1 MPLKAY
7 SFSDT
12 YVSEILYKFA
22 FVTTLNMETPETF
35 SLELLTTCKED
46 SRLEVKSACGGLP
59 NSLWESY
66 SAFANSE
73 GGVIVLGVN
82 EKEHGRLVVEG
93 LVDVHKTLKDF
104 WNTVNNRQKVSSN
117 ILTDSMVIPEK
128 LEGKDVIVIH
138 VPRAER
144 TSRPVYVGS
153 DPRTGTYRRNFEGDY
168 HCSLEEVLLMIR
180 DSALVT
186 DDNKLL
192 TDLDVSV
199 FCPETV
205 RSYRNIF
212 KLIRQNHL
220 WNREDDA
227 MFLRRIGAVRE
238 DKDTG
243 KFHPTVAGLLMF
255 GYEYEITS
263 VFPNYFLDYQENR
276 TNGIYARW
284 TDRITSQSGDWSGNV
299 FDFILMVIPKLQADL
314 KVPFMFK
321 GNHLDEDTPLHKT
334 VREATI
340 NMLANA
346 DFYGRRGVVVRKS
359 AEGFSFANPGCM
371 RVSLTE
377 AIQDSASDPRNGV
390 MMKML
395 AMVKYGE
402 RAGSGLQGIFKTWQS
417 VYHCAPKLEVTTSGG
432 VGRTTLILGFEG
444 HQPDIEAMK
453 LLYDESEELIDGDGT
468 QESKGEM
475 GSTLKSSPESTQE
488 SIQEKKS
495 IQEIDSSHQ
504 KSHGSSLESAQE
516 SVQEGIQEKISI
528 QEIVSV
534 HQKIHNSSPESIQ
547 EIKSN
552 RSKVVYILSRKPATT
567 LDEVAKLIGLSRIG
581 VQKIVSKLRA
591 EGILSRKGSTKAGE
605 WIVKDGI

>member
-1 MPLKAY
+1 M
-7 SFSDT
+7 DT
-12 YVSEILYKFA
+12 PSS
-22 FVTTLNMETPETF
+22 F
-35 SLELLTTCKED
+35 SLELLTTYKEN
-46 SRLEVKSACGGLP
+46 SLLEVKSARGGLP

-73 GGVIVLGVN
+73 GGIIVLGV
-82 EKEHGRLVVEG
+82 KENAKDGSLYVEG
-93 LVDVHKTLKDF
+93 LDDVHKLMKDF
-104 WNTVNNRQKVSSN
+104 WNMVNNRQKVSCN
-117 ILTDSMVIPEK
+117 ILTDSMAVLDKI
-128 LEGKDVIVIH
+128 EGKDVIVIR

-168 HCSLEEVLLMIR
+168 HCSIDEVSLMIR

-192 TDLDVSV
+192 TDIDVSV
-199 FCPETV
+199 FCPDTV
-205 RSYRNIF
+205 KSYRNIF

-220 WNREDDA
+220 WNKEDDA

-255 GYEYEITS
+255 GYEYEITA

-299 FDFILMVIPKLQADL
+299 FDFLLRVIPKLQADL

-334 VREATI
+334 VREATV

-346 DFYGRRGVVVRKS
+346 DFYGRRGVVVQKGVD
-359 AEGFSFANPGCM
+359 GFRFANPGSM

-432 VGRTTLILGFEG
+432 VDRTTLTLGFEG

-453 LLYDESEELIDGDGT
+453 LLYDNPDELIEVSDT
-468 QESKGEM
+468 PESKGESK
-475 GSTLKSSPESTQE
+475 GESNGETNYITKNTGQ
-488 SIQEKKS
+488 SK
-495 IQEIDSSHQ
+495 
-504 KSHGSSLESAQE
+504 G
-516 SVQEGIQEKISI
+516 EGISVEPNPLHSNGESNRIRVIRLLSDNGNLTLPEIADKLQLSLGGVEKIVR
-528 QEIVSV
+528 QL
-534 HQKIHNSSPESIQ
+534 K
-547 EIKSN
+547 K
-552 RSKVVYILSRKPATT
+552 
-567 LDEVAKLIGLSRIG
+567 
-581 VQKIVSKLRA
+581 
-591 EGILSRKGSTKAGE
+591 EGILSREGSTKAGK
-605 WIVKDGI
+605 WIVKLED

>member
-1 MPLKAY
+1 M
-7 SFSDT
+7 DT
-12 YVSEILYKFA
+12 PSS
-22 FVTTLNMETPETF
+22 F
-35 SLELLTTCKED
+35 SLELLTTYKEN
-46 SRLEVKSACGGLP
+46 SLLEVKSARGGLP

-73 GGVIVLGVN
+73 GGIIVLGV
-82 EKEHGRLVVEG
+82 KENAKDGSLYVEG
-93 LVDVHKTLKDF
+93 LDDVHKLMKDF
-104 WNTVNNRQKVSSN
+104 WNMVNNRQKVSCN
-117 ILTDSMVIPEK
+117 ILTDSMAVPDKI
-128 LEGKDVIVIH
+128 EGKDVIVIR

-168 HCSLEEVLLMIR
+168 HCSIDEVSLMIR

-199 FCPETV
+199 FCPDTV
-205 RSYRNIF
+205 KSYRNIF
-212 KLIRQNHL
+212 QLIRQNHL
-220 WNREDDA
+220 WNKEDDA

-255 GYEYEITS
+255 GYEYEITA

-299 FDFILMVIPKLQADL
+299 FDFLLRVIPKLQADL

-321 GNHLDEDTPLHKT
+321 GNHLDEDTPLHKA
-334 VREATI
+334 VREATV

-346 DFYGRRGVVVRKS
+346 DFYGRRGVVVQKG
-359 AEGFSFANPGCM
+359 ADGFRFANPGSM

-395 AMVKYGE
+395 AMIKYGE

-432 VGRTTLILGFEG
+432 VDRTTLTLGFEG

-453 LLYDESEELIDGDGT
+453 LLYDNPDELIVVSDM
-468 QESKGEM
+468 QKCKGEKQDVLQNVAQTDNNVAQKGENVAQNVAQTDNNVAQGGEYVAQNLDDCIVAM
-475 GSTLKSSPESTQE
+475 
-488 SIQEKKS
+488 IQERPNVKREEMARHLSVTKKTVERHLKDLGIS
-495 IQEIDSSHQ
+495 W
-504 KSHGSSLESAQE
+504 
-516 SVQEGIQEKISI
+516 EGHPKTG
-528 QEIVSV
+528 
-534 HQKIHNSSPESIQ
+534 HW
-547 EIKSN
+547 
-552 RSKVVYILSRKPATT
+552 ILP
-567 LDEVAKLIGLSRIG
+567 
-581 VQKIVSKLRA
+581 
-591 EGILSRKGSTKAGE
+591 
-605 WIVKDGI
+605 

>member
-1 MPLKAY
+1 
-7 SFSDT
+7 
-12 YVSEILYKFA
+12 
-22 FVTTLNMETPETF
+22 METPESF
-35 SLELLTTCKED
+35 SLELLTTYKES
-46 SRLEVKSACGGLP
+46 SRLEVKSARGGLP

-73 GGVIVLGVN
+73 GGVIVLGV
-82 EKEHGRLVVEG
+82 KENAKNGSLYVEG
-93 LVDVHKTLKDF
+93 LDDVHKLMKDF

-117 ILTDSMVIPEK
+117 ILTDSMAVPEK
-128 LEGKDVIVIH
+128 LQGKDVIVIN

-168 HCSLEEVLLMIR
+168 HCSLEEVSLMIR

-192 TDLDVSV
+192 TNIDVSV
-199 FCPETV
+199 FCPDTI

-212 KLIRQNHL
+212 KLVRQNHL
-220 WNREDDA
+220 WNKEDDA
-227 MFLRRIGAVRE
+227 MFMRRIGAVRE

-255 GYEYEITS
+255 GYEYEITA

-299 FDFILMVIPKLQADL
+299 FDFILSVIPKLQSDL

-321 GNHLDEDTPLHKT
+321 GNFRDEDTPLHKT
-334 VREATI
+334 VREATV

-346 DFYGRRGVVVRKS
+346 DFYGRRGVVVQKS
-359 AEGFSFANPGCM
+359 AEGFKFANPGSM

-377 AIQDSASDPRNGV
+377 ALQDSASDPRNGV

-395 AMVKYGE
+395 AMVEYGE

-417 VYHCAPKLEVTTSGG
+417 VYHCEPKLEVTTSGG
-432 VGRTTLILGFEG
+432 VDRTTLTLGFEG
-444 HQPDIEAMK
+444 HLPDIEAMK
-453 LLYDESEELIDGDGT
+453 LLYGNPDNPIEVSDT
-468 QESKGEM
+468 QESKGESK
-475 GSTLKSSPESTQE
+475 G
-488 SIQEKKS
+488 
-495 IQEIDSSHQ
+495 EINSN
-504 KSHGSSLESAQE
+504 
-516 SVQEGIQEKISI
+516 VQ
-528 QEIVSV
+528 
-534 HQKIHNSSPESIQ
+534 NSSESKGESKG
-547 EIKSN
+547 EINSNVQNSSESKGENN
-552 RSKVVYILSRKPATT
+552 RSKVIALLAGNGKLTLPELAERLNLS
-567 LDEVAKLIGLSRIG
+567 IGGIE
-581 VQKIVSKLRA
+581 KIVRQLKK

-605 WIVKDGI
+605 WIVNEGI

>member
-1 MPLKAY
+1 
-7 SFSDT
+7 
-12 YVSEILYKFA
+12 
-22 FVTTLNMETPETF
+22 METPESF
-35 SLELLTTCKED
+35 SLELLATYKES
-46 SRLEVKSACGGLP
+46 SRLEVKSARGGLP

-73 GGVIVLGVN
+73 GGVIVLGV
-82 EKEHGRLVVEG
+82 KENAKNGSLYVEG
-93 LVDVHKTLKDF
+93 LDDVHKLMKDF

-117 ILTDSMVIPEK
+117 ILTDSMAVPEK
-128 LEGKDVIVIH
+128 LQGKDVIVIN

-168 HCSLEEVLLMIR
+168 HCSLEEVSLMIR

-192 TDLDVSV
+192 TNIDVSV
-199 FCPETV
+199 FCPDTV

-212 KLIRQNHL
+212 KLVRQNHL
-220 WNREDDA
+220 WNKEDDA
-227 MFLRRIGAVRE
+227 MFMRRIGAVRE

-255 GYEYEITS
+255 GYEYEITA

-299 FDFILMVIPKLQADL
+299 FDFILRVIPKLQSDL

-321 GNHLDEDTPLHKT
+321 GNFRDEDTPLHKT
-334 VREATI
+334 VREATV

-346 DFYGRRGVVVRKS
+346 DFYGRRGVVVQKS
-359 AEGFSFANPGCM
+359 AEGFKFANPGSM

-377 AIQDSASDPRNGV
+377 ALQDSASDPRNGV

-395 AMVKYGE
+395 AMVEYGE

-417 VYHCAPKLEVTTSGG
+417 VYHCEPKLEVTTSGG
-432 VGRTTLILGFEG
+432 VDRTTLTLGFEG
-444 HQPDIEAMK
+444 HLPDIEAMK
-453 LLYDESEELIDGDGT
+453 LLYGNPDNLIEVSDT
-468 QESKGEM
+468 QESKGESK
-475 GSTLKSSPESTQE
+475 G
-488 SIQEKKS
+488 
-495 IQEIDSSHQ
+495 EINSN
-504 KSHGSSLESAQE
+504 
-516 SVQEGIQEKISI
+516 VQ
-528 QEIVSV
+528 
-534 HQKIHNSSPESIQ
+534 NSSESKGESKG
-547 EIKSN
+547 EINSNVQNSSESKGENN
-552 RSKVVYILSRKPATT
+552 RSKVIALLAGNGKLTLPELAERLNLS
-567 LDEVAKLIGLSRIG
+567 IGG
-581 VQKIVSKLRA
+581 VEKIVRQLKK

-605 WIVKDGI
+605 WIVNEGI

>member
-1 MPLKAY
+1 MDTPS
-7 SFSDT
+7 SFSLDMLAT
-12 YVSEILYKFA
+12 YKE
-22 FVTTLNMETPETF
+22 N
-35 SLELLTTCKED
+35 SL
-46 SRLEVKSACGGLP
+46 LEVKSARGGLP

-73 GGVIVLGVN
+73 GGVIVLGV
-82 EKEHGRLVVEG
+82 KENSKDGSLYVEG
-93 LVDVHKTLKDF
+93 LDDVHKLLKDF
-104 WNTVNNRQKVSSN
+104 WNMVNNRQKVSCN
-117 ILTDSMVIPEK
+117 ILTDSMAVPDK
-128 LEGKDVIVIH
+128 LEGKDVIVIR

-168 HCSLEEVLLMIR
+168 HCSIDEVSLMIR

-199 FCPETV
+199 FCPDTV
-205 RSYRNIF
+205 KSYRNIF
-212 KLIRQNHL
+212 RLIRQNHL
-220 WNREDDA
+220 WNKEDDA

-255 GYEYEITS
+255 GYEYEITA

-299 FDFILMVIPKLQADL
+299 FDFILRVIPKLQADL

-321 GNHLDEDTPLHKT
+321 GNQLNDDTPLHKT
-334 VREATI
+334 VREATV

-346 DFYGRRGVVVRKS
+346 DFYGRRGVVVQKG
-359 AEGFSFANPGCM
+359 ADGFRFANPGSM

-417 VYHCAPKLEVTTSGG
+417 VYHCVPKLEVTTSSG
-432 VGRTTLILGFEG
+432 VDRTTLILGFEG

-453 LLYDESEELIDGDGT
+453 LLYDNPDELIEVDST
-468 QESKGEM
+468 Q
-475 GSTLKSSPESTQE
+475 ESTQE
-488 SIQEKKS
+488 NEQKGNTIVCEPINST
-495 IQEIDSSHQ
+495 QEIANITQENLDST
-504 KSHGSSLESAQE
+504 
-516 SVQEGIQEKISI
+516 
-528 QEIVSV
+528 QEIP
-534 HQKIHNSSPESIQ
+534 NDTQ

-552 RSKVVYILSRKPATT
+552 RERLISLLHENPYLT
-567 LDEVAKLIGLSRIG
+567 LAEIAEIIGLTRDG
-581 VQKIVSKLRA
+581 VKKIADKLRA
-591 EGILSRKGSTKAGE
+591 EGILSREGSTKAGK
-605 WIVKDGI
+605 WIVKLED

>member
-1 MPLKAY
+1 M
-7 SFSDT
+7 DT
-12 YVSEILYKFA
+12 PSS
-22 FVTTLNMETPETF
+22 F
-35 SLELLTTCKED
+35 SLELLTTYKEN
-46 SRLEVKSACGGLP
+46 SLLEIKSARGGLP

-73 GGVIVLGVN
+73 GGIIVLGV
-82 EKEHGRLVVEG
+82 KENAKDGSLYVEG
-93 LVDVHKTLKDF
+93 LDDVHKLMKDF
-104 WNTVNNRQKVSSN
+104 WNMVNNRQKVSCN
-117 ILTDSMVIPEK
+117 ILTDSMAVPDKI
-128 LEGKDVIVIH
+128 EGKDVIVIR

-168 HCSLEEVLLMIR
+168 HCSIDEVSLMIR

-192 TDLDVSV
+192 TDLDASV
-199 FCPETV
+199 FCPDTV
-205 RSYRNIF
+205 KSYRNIF

-220 WNREDDA
+220 WNKEDDA

-255 GYEYEITS
+255 GYEYEITA
-263 VFPNYFLDYQENR
+263 VFSNYFLDYQENR

-299 FDFILMVIPKLQADL
+299 FDFLLRVIPKLQADL

-334 VREATI
+334 VREATV

-346 DFYGRRGVVVRKS
+346 DFYGRRGVVVQKVVD
-359 AEGFSFANPGCM
+359 GFRFANPGSM

-432 VGRTTLILGFEG
+432 VDRTTLTLGFEG

-453 LLYDESEELIDGDGT
+453 LLYDNPDELIEVSDT
-468 QESKGEM
+468 PESKGESK
-475 GSTLKSSPESTQE
+475 GETNYIAKNTGQSKEQS
-488 SIQEKKS
+488 K
-495 IQEIDSSHQ
+495 
-504 KSHGSSLESAQE
+504 G
-516 SVQEGIQEKISI
+516 EGISVEPNPLYGKGESNRVRVINYLSDDGNLTLPEIAEKLQLSLGGVEKIVR
-528 QEIVSV
+528 QL
-534 HQKIHNSSPESIQ
+534 K
-547 EIKSN
+547 K
-552 RSKVVYILSRKPATT
+552 
-567 LDEVAKLIGLSRIG
+567 
-581 VQKIVSKLRA
+581 
-591 EGILSRKGSTKAGE
+591 EGILSREGSTKAGK
-605 WIVKDGI
+605 WIVKLED

>member
-1 MPLKAY
+1 MDTPS
-7 SFSDT
+7 SFSLDMLAT
-12 YVSEILYKFA
+12 YKE
-22 FVTTLNMETPETF
+22 N
-35 SLELLTTCKED
+35 SL
-46 SRLEVKSACGGLP
+46 LEVKSARGGLP

-73 GGVIVLGVN
+73 GGVIVLGV
-82 EKEHGRLVVEG
+82 KENSKDGSLYVEG
-93 LVDVHKTLKDF
+93 LDDVHKLLKDF
-104 WNTVNNRQKVSSN
+104 WNMVNNRQKVSCN
-117 ILTDSMVIPEK
+117 ILTDSMAVPDK
-128 LEGKDVIVIH
+128 LEGKDVIVIR

-168 HCSLEEVLLMIR
+168 HCSIDEVSLMIR

-199 FCPETV
+199 FCPDTV
-205 RSYRNIF
+205 KSYRNIF
-212 KLIRQNHL
+212 RLIRQNHL
-220 WNREDDA
+220 WNKEDDA

-255 GYEYEITS
+255 GYEYEITA

-299 FDFILMVIPKLQADL
+299 FDFILRVIPKLQADL

-321 GNHLDEDTPLHKT
+321 GNQLNEDTPLHKT
-334 VREATI
+334 VREATV

-346 DFYGRRGVVVRKS
+346 DFYGRRGVVVQKG
-359 AEGFSFANPGCM
+359 ADGFRFANPGSM
-371 RVSLTE
+371 RVLLTE

-417 VYHCAPKLEVTTSGG
+417 VYHCVPKLEVTTSGG
-432 VGRTTLILGFEG
+432 VDRTTLILGFDG

-453 LLYDESEELIDGDGT
+453 LLYDNPDELIEVDST
-468 QESKGEM
+468 Q
-475 GSTLKSSPESTQE
+475 ESTQE
-488 SIQEKKS
+488 NEQKGNTIVCEPINST
-495 IQEIDSSHQ
+495 QEI
-504 KSHGSSLESAQE
+504 ANITQE
-516 SVQEGIQEKISI
+516 NLNSTH
-528 QEIVSV
+528 EIT
-534 HQKIHNSSPESIQ
+534 NDTQ

-552 RSKVVYILSRKPATT
+552 RERLISLLHENPYLT
-567 LDEVAKLIGLSRIG
+567 LAEIAEIIGLTRDG
-581 VQKIVSKLRA
+581 VKKIADKLRA
-591 EGILSRKGSTKAGE
+591 EGVLSREGSTKAGK
-605 WIVKDGI
+605 WIVKLED

>member
-1 MPLKAY
+1 M
-7 SFSDT
+7 SGNFR
-12 YVSEILYKFA
+12 KFA
-22 FVTTLNMETPETF
+22 FISAIDMDTPSSF
-35 SLELLTTCKED
+35 SLEMLATYKEN
-46 SRLEVKSACGGLP
+46 SLLEVKSARGGLP

-73 GGVIVLGVN
+73 GGVIVLGV
-82 EKEHGRLVVEG
+82 KENSKDGSLYVEG
-93 LVDVHKTLKDF
+93 LDDVHKLLKDF
-104 WNTVNNRQKVSSN
+104 WNMVNNRQKISCN
-117 ILTDSMVIPEK
+117 ILTDSMAVPDK
-128 LEGKDVIVIH
+128 LEGKDVIVIR

-168 HCSLEEVLLMIR
+168 HCSIDEVSLMIR

-199 FCPETV
+199 FCPDTV
-205 RSYRNIF
+205 KSYRNIF
-212 KLIRQNHL
+212 QLIRHNHL
-220 WNREDDA
+220 WNKEDDA

-255 GYEYEITS
+255 GYEYEITA

-299 FDFILMVIPKLQADL
+299 FDFLLRVIPKLQADL

-334 VREATI
+334 VREATV

-346 DFYGRRGVVVRKS
+346 DFYGRRGVVVQKG
-359 AEGFSFANPGCM
+359 AEGFRFANPGSM

-432 VGRTTLILGFEG
+432 VDRTTLTLGFEG

-453 LLYDESEELIDGDGT
+453 LLYDNPDELIEVSDT
-468 QESKGEM
+468 PESKGESK
-475 GSTLKSSPESTQE
+475 GETNYIAKNPGQSKEQS
-488 SIQEKKS
+488 K
-495 IQEIDSSHQ
+495 
-504 KSHGSSLESAQE
+504 G
-516 SVQEGIQEKISI
+516 EGISVEPNPLHGKGESNRVRVINYLSEDGNLTLPEIAEKLQLSLGGVEKIVR
-528 QEIVSV
+528 QL
-534 HQKIHNSSPESIQ
+534 K
-547 EIKSN
+547 K
-552 RSKVVYILSRKPATT
+552 
-567 LDEVAKLIGLSRIG
+567 
-581 VQKIVSKLRA
+581 
-591 EGILSRKGSTKAGE
+591 EGILSREGSTKAGK
-605 WIVKDGI
+605 WIVKLED

>member
-1 MPLKAY
+1 MDTPS
-7 SFSDT
+7 SFSLDMLAT
-12 YVSEILYKFA
+12 YKE
-22 FVTTLNMETPETF
+22 N
-35 SLELLTTCKED
+35 SL
-46 SRLEVKSACGGLP
+46 LEVKSARGGLP

-73 GGVIVLGVN
+73 GGVIVLGV
-82 EKEHGRLVVEG
+82 KENSKDGSLYVEG
-93 LVDVHKTLKDF
+93 LDDVHKLLKDF
-104 WNTVNNRQKVSSN
+104 WNMVNNRQKVSCN
-117 ILTDSMVIPEK
+117 ILTDSMAVPDK
-128 LEGKDVIVIH
+128 LEGKDVIVIR

-168 HCSLEEVLLMIR
+168 HCSIDEVSLMIR

-199 FCPETV
+199 FCPDTV
-205 RSYRNIF
+205 KSYRNIF
-212 KLIRQNHL
+212 RLIRQNHL
-220 WNREDDA
+220 WNKEDDA

-255 GYEYEITS
+255 GYEYEITA

-299 FDFILMVIPKLQADL
+299 FDFILRVIPKLQADL

-321 GNHLDEDTPLHKT
+321 GNQLNDDTPLHKT
-334 VREATI
+334 VREATV

-346 DFYGRRGVVVRKS
+346 DFYGRRGVVVQKG
-359 AEGFSFANPGCM
+359 ADGFRFANPGSM

-417 VYHCAPKLEVTTSGG
+417 VYHCVPKLEVTTSGG
-432 VGRTTLILGFEG
+432 VDRTTLILGFDG

-453 LLYDESEELIDGDGT
+453 LLYDSPDELI
-468 QESKGEM
+468 EV
-475 GSTLKSSPESTQE
+475 ESTQE
-488 SIQEKKS
+488 STQENEQKGNTIVCEPINS
-495 IQEIDSSHQ
+495 TQEI
-504 KSHGSSLESAQE
+504 ANITQE
-516 SVQEGIQEKISI
+516 NLNST
-528 QEIVSV
+528 QEIT
-534 HQKIHNSSPESIQ
+534 NDTQ

-552 RSKVVYILSRKPATT
+552 RERLISLLHENPYLT
-567 LDEVAKLIGLSRIG
+567 LAEIAEIIGLTRDG
-581 VQKIVSKLRA
+581 VKKIADKLRA
-591 EGILSRKGSTKAGE
+591 EGILSREGSTKAGK
-605 WIVKDGI
+605 WIVKLED

>member
-1 MPLKAY
+1 M
-7 SFSDT
+7 DT
-12 YVSEILYKFA
+12 SES
-22 FVTTLNMETPETF
+22 F
-35 SLELLTTCKED
+35 SLELLTTYKEN
-46 SRLEVKSACGGLP
+46 SLLEVKSARGGLP

-73 GGVIVLGVN
+73 GGVIVLGV
-82 EKEHGRLVVEG
+82 KENTKDGSLYVEG
-93 LVDVHKTLKDF
+93 LEDVHKLLKDF
-104 WNTVNNRQKVSSN
+104 WNMVNNRQKVSCN
-117 ILTDSMVIPEK
+117 ILTDSMAVPDK
-128 LEGKDVIVIH
+128 LEGKDVIVIR

-168 HCSLEEVLLMIR
+168 HCSLEEVSLMIR

-199 FCPETV
+199 FCPDTV
-205 RSYRNIF
+205 KSYRNIF

-220 WNREDDA
+220 WNKEDDA

-238 DKDTG
+238 DKNTG

-255 GYEYEITS
+255 GYEYEITA

-299 FDFILMVIPKLQADL
+299 FDFILRVIPKLQADL
-314 KVPFMFK
+314 KVPFMFR
-321 GNHLDEDTPLHKT
+321 GNFRDEDTPLHKT
-334 VREATI
+334 VREATV

-346 DFYGRRGVVVRKS
+346 DFYGRRGVVVQKD
-359 AEGFSFANPGCM
+359 ADGFKFANPGSM
-371 RVSLTE
+371 RVSLNE
-377 AIQDSASDPRNGV
+377 ALQDSASDPRNGV

-395 AMVKYGE
+395 AMVEYGE

-417 VYHCAPKLEVTTSGG
+417 VYHCAPKLEVTTSDG
-432 VGRTTLILGFEG
+432 VDRTTLTLGFEG

-453 LLYDESEELIDGDGT
+453 LLYGNPDDLIEVSNT
-468 QESKGEM
+468 QESKGESK
-475 GSTLKSSPESTQE
+475 GEISDDIQSLSESKGESKGEINNNVQSPSESKGENNKSRIISLLTGNGKLTLPELAE
-488 SIQEKKS
+488 RLNLSI
-495 IQEIDSSHQ
+495 
-504 KSHGSSLESAQE
+504 GG
-516 SVQEGIQEKISI
+516 VEKIVR
-528 QEIVSV
+528 QL
-534 HQKIHNSSPESIQ
+534 K
-547 EIKSN
+547 K
-552 RSKVVYILSRKPATT
+552 
-567 LDEVAKLIGLSRIG
+567 
-581 VQKIVSKLRA
+581 

-605 WIVKDGI
+605 WVVKQGI

>member
-1 MPLKAY
+1 M
-7 SFSDT
+7 DT
-12 YVSEILYKFA
+12 PSS
-22 FVTTLNMETPETF
+22 F
-35 SLELLTTCKED
+35 SLELLTTYKEN
-46 SRLEVKSACGGLP
+46 SLLEVKSARGGLP

-73 GGVIVLGVN
+73 GGIIVLGV
-82 EKEHGRLVVEG
+82 KENAKDGSLYVEG
-93 LVDVHKTLKDF
+93 LDDVHKLMKDF
-104 WNTVNNRQKVSSN
+104 WNMVNNRQKVSCN
-117 ILTDSMVIPEK
+117 ILTDSMAVPDKI
-128 LEGKDVIVIH
+128 EGKDVIVIR

-168 HCSLEEVLLMIR
+168 HCSIDEVSLMIR

-192 TDLDVSV
+192 TDLDASV
-199 FCPETV
+199 FCPDTV
-205 RSYRNIF
+205 KSYRNIF

-220 WNREDDA
+220 WNKEDDA

-255 GYEYEITS
+255 GYEYEITA

-299 FDFILMVIPKLQADL
+299 FDFLLRVIPKLQADL

-334 VREATI
+334 VREATV

-346 DFYGRRGVVVRKS
+346 DFYGRRGVVVQKGVD
-359 AEGFSFANPGCM
+359 GFRFANPGSM

-432 VGRTTLILGFEG
+432 VDRTTLTLGFEG

-453 LLYDESEELIDGDGT
+453 LLYDNPDELIEVSDTPKSNG
-468 QESKGEM
+468 ESKGETNYITKNT
-475 GSTLKSSPESTQE
+475 GQSN
-488 SIQEKKS
+488 
-495 IQEIDSSHQ
+495 
-504 KSHGSSLESAQE
+504 G
-516 SVQEGIQEKISI
+516 EGISVEPNPLHSKGESNRIRVIRLLSDNGNLTLPEIADKLQLSLGGVEKIVR
-528 QEIVSV
+528 QL
-534 HQKIHNSSPESIQ
+534 K
-547 EIKSN
+547 K
-552 RSKVVYILSRKPATT
+552 
-567 LDEVAKLIGLSRIG
+567 
-581 VQKIVSKLRA
+581 
-591 EGILSRKGSTKAGE
+591 EGILSREGSTKAGK
-605 WIVKDGI
+605 WIVKLED

>member
-1 MPLKAY
+1 MDTPS
-7 SFSDT
+7 SFRLDMLAT
-12 YVSEILYKFA
+12 YKE
-22 FVTTLNMETPETF
+22 N
-35 SLELLTTCKED
+35 SL
-46 SRLEVKSACGGLP
+46 LEVKSARGGLP

-73 GGVIVLGVN
+73 GGVIVLGV
-82 EKEHGRLVVEG
+82 KENSKDGSLYVEG
-93 LVDVHKTLKDF
+93 LDDVHKLLKDF
-104 WNTVNNRQKVSSN
+104 WNMVNNRQKVSCN
-117 ILTDSMVIPEK
+117 ILTDSMAVPDK
-128 LEGKDVIVIH
+128 LEGKDVIVIR

-168 HCSLEEVLLMIR
+168 HCSIDEVSLMIR

-199 FCPETV
+199 FCPDTV
-205 RSYRNIF
+205 KSYRNIF
-212 KLIRQNHL
+212 RLIRQNHL
-220 WNREDDA
+220 WNKEDDA

-255 GYEYEITS
+255 GYEYEITA

-299 FDFILMVIPKLQADL
+299 FDFILRVIPKLQADL

-321 GNHLDEDTPLHKT
+321 GNQLNEDTPLHKT
-334 VREATI
+334 VREATV

-346 DFYGRRGVVVRKS
+346 DFYGRRGVVVQKG
-359 AEGFSFANPGCM
+359 ADGFRFANPGSM

-417 VYHCAPKLEVTTSGG
+417 VYHCVPKLEVTTSGG
-432 VGRTTLILGFEG
+432 VDRTTLILGFEG

-453 LLYDESEELIDGDGT
+453 LLYDNPDELIEVDST
-468 QESKGEM
+468 Q
-475 GSTLKSSPESTQE
+475 ESTQE
-488 SIQEKKS
+488 NEQKGNTIVCEPINST
-495 IQEIDSSHQ
+495 QEI
-504 KSHGSSLESAQE
+504 ANITQE
-516 SVQEGIQEKISI
+516 NLNST
-528 QEIVSV
+528 QEIT
-534 HQKIHNSSPESIQ
+534 NDTQ

-552 RSKVVYILSRKPATT
+552 RERLISLLHENPYLT
-567 LDEVAKLIGLSRIG
+567 LAEIAEIIGLTRDG
-581 VQKIVSKLRA
+581 VKKIADKLRA
-591 EGILSRKGSTKAGE
+591 EGILSREGSTKAGK
-605 WIVKDGI
+605 WIVKLED

>member
-1 MPLKAY
+1 
-7 SFSDT
+7 
-12 YVSEILYKFA
+12 
-22 FVTTLNMETPETF
+22 METPESF
-35 SLELLTTCKED
+35 SLELLTTYKES
-46 SRLEVKSACGGLP
+46 SRLEVKSARGGLP

-73 GGVIVLGVN
+73 GGVIVLGV
-82 EKEHGRLVVEG
+82 KENTNDGTLYVEG
-93 LVDVHKTLKDF
+93 LDDVHKLLKDF

-117 ILTDSMVIPEK
+117 ILTDSMAVPEK
-128 LEGKDVIVIH
+128 LEGKDVIVIN

-168 HCSLEEVLLMIR
+168 HCSLEEVSLMIR

-186 DDNKLL
+186 DDSKLL
-192 TDLDVSV
+192 TDFDVSV
-199 FCPETV
+199 FCPDTV

-220 WNREDDA
+220 WNKEDDA

-243 KFHPTVAGLLMF
+243 KFYPTVAGLLMF
-255 GYEYEITS
+255 GYEYEITA

-299 FDFILMVIPKLQADL
+299 FDFILKVIPKLQADL
-314 KVPFMFK
+314 KLPFMFK
-321 GNHLDEDTPLHKT
+321 GNFRDEDTPLHKT
-334 VREATI
+334 VREATV

-346 DFYGRRGVVVRKS
+346 DFYGRRGVVVQKS
-359 AEGFSFANPGCM
+359 AEGFKFANPGSM

-377 AIQDSASDPRNGV
+377 ALQDSASDPRNGV

-395 AMVKYGE
+395 AMVEYGE

-417 VYHCAPKLEVTTSGG
+417 VYHCVPKLEVTTSGG
-432 VGRTTLILGFEG
+432 VDRTTLIIGFEG

-453 LLYDESEELIDGDGT
+453 LLYGNPDDLIEVSDT
-468 QESKGEM
+468 QESLSGIKD
-475 GSTLKSSPESTQE
+475 STQE
-488 SIQEKKS
+488 N
-495 IQEIDSSHQ
+495 
-504 KSHGSSLESAQE
+504 AR
-516 SVQEGIQEKISI
+516 
-528 QEIVSV
+528 
-534 HQKIHNSSPESIQ
+534 
-547 EIKSN
+547 EIKSDTQEDTNSTREKTDTTQEVPTSN
-552 RSKVVYILSRKPATT
+552 RDRLISLLRDNPRLT
-567 LDEVAKLIGLSRIG
+567 LADIADMIGLTRDG
-581 VQKIVSKLRA
+581 VKKIADKLRA

-605 WIVKDGI
+605 WVVRDGI

>member
-1 MPLKAY
+1 M
-7 SFSDT
+7 
-12 YVSEILYKFA
+12 SEKICKFA
-22 FVTTLNMETPETF
+22 FVTSLNMDTPESF
-35 SLELLTTCKED
+35 SLELLTTYKEN
-46 SRLEVKSACGGLP
+46 SLLEVKSARGGLP

-73 GGVIVLGVN
+73 GGVIVLGV
-82 EKEHGRLVVEG
+82 KENSKDGSLYVEG
-93 LVDVHKTLKDF
+93 LEDVHKLLKDF
-104 WNTVNNRQKVSSN
+104 WNMVNNRQKVSCN
-117 ILTDSMVIPEK
+117 ILTDSMAVPDK
-128 LEGKDVIVIH
+128 LEGKDVIVIR

-168 HCSLEEVLLMIR
+168 HCSLEEVSLMIR

-199 FCPETV
+199 FCPDTV
-205 RSYRNIF
+205 KSYRNIF
-212 KLIRQNHL
+212 KLIRLNHL
-220 WNREDDA
+220 WNKEDDA

-255 GYEYEITS
+255 GYEYEIS
-263 VFPNYFLDYQENR
+263 AVFPNYFLDYQENR

-299 FDFILMVIPKLQADL
+299 FDFLLRIIPKLQADL

-334 VREATI
+334 
-340 NMLANA
+340 MLANA
-346 DFYGRRGVVVRKS
+346 DFYGRRGVVVQKG
-359 AEGFSFANPGCM
+359 ADGFRFANPGSM
-371 RVSLTE
+371 RVSLNE

-417 VYHCAPKLEVTTSGG
+417 VYHCEPKLEVTTSGG
-432 VGRTTLILGFEG
+432 VDRTTLTLGFEG

-453 LLYDESEELIDGDGT
+453 LLYGNPDELIEVSDVP
-468 QESKGEM
+468 ESKGESKGKINSNVQNPSESKGENKKEVVNVENNRSNSKGESNRIRVIRLLSND
-475 GSTLKSSPESTQE
+475 GSLTLPE
-488 SIQEKKS
+488 IAEKL
-495 IQEIDSSHQ
+495 HL
-504 KSHGSSLESAQE
+504 SLGG
-516 SVQEGIQEKISI
+516 VEKII
-528 QEIVSV
+528 RQL
-534 HQKIHNSSPESIQ
+534 KKN
-547 EIKSN
+547 
-552 RSKVVYILSRKPATT
+552 
-567 LDEVAKLIGLSRIG
+567 
-581 VQKIVSKLRA
+581 
-591 EGILSRKGSTKAGE
+591 GILYREGSTKAGK
-605 WIVKDGI
+605 WIILI

>member
-1 MPLKAY
+1 MDTPS
-7 SFSDT
+7 SFSLDMLAT
-12 YVSEILYKFA
+12 YKE
-22 FVTTLNMETPETF
+22 N
-35 SLELLTTCKED
+35 SL
-46 SRLEVKSACGGLP
+46 LEVKSARGGLP

-73 GGVIVLGVN
+73 GGVIVLGV
-82 EKEHGRLVVEG
+82 KENSKDGSLYVEG
-93 LVDVHKTLKDF
+93 LDDVHKLLKDF
-104 WNTVNNRQKVSSN
+104 WNMVNNRQKVSCN
-117 ILTDSMVIPEK
+117 ILTDSMAVPDK
-128 LEGKDVIVIH
+128 LEGKDVIVIR

-168 HCSLEEVLLMIR
+168 HCSIDEVSLMIR

-192 TDLDVSV
+192 TNLDVSV
-199 FCPETV
+199 FCPDTV
-205 RSYRNIF
+205 KSYRNIF
-212 KLIRQNHL
+212 RLIRQNHL
-220 WNREDDA
+220 WNKEDDA

-255 GYEYEITS
+255 GYEYEITA

-299 FDFILMVIPKLQADL
+299 FDFILRVIPKLQADL

-321 GNHLDEDTPLHKT
+321 GNQLDEDTPLHKT
-334 VREATI
+334 VREATV

-346 DFYGRRGVVVRKS
+346 DFYGRRGVVVQKG
-359 AEGFSFANPGCM
+359 ADGFRFANPGSM

-432 VGRTTLILGFEG
+432 VDRTTLTLGFEG

-453 LLYDESEELIDGDGT
+453 LLYDNPDELIEVSDT
-468 QESKGEM
+468 PESKGESK
-475 GSTLKSSPESTQE
+475 GESNGETNYITKNTGQ
-488 SIQEKKS
+488 SK
-495 IQEIDSSHQ
+495 
-504 KSHGSSLESAQE
+504 G
-516 SVQEGIQEKISI
+516 EGISVEPNPLHSNGESNRIRVIRLLSDNGNLTLPEIADKLQLSLGGVEKIVR
-528 QEIVSV
+528 QLKKEG
-534 HQKIHNSSPESIQ
+534 K
-547 EIKSN
+547 
-552 RSKVVYILSRKPATT
+552 LSR
-567 LDEVAKLIGLSRIG
+567 E
-581 VQKIVSKLRA
+581 
-591 EGILSRKGSTKAGE
+591 GSTKAGK
-605 WIVKDGI
+605 WIVKLED

>member
-1 MPLKAY
+1 M
-7 SFSDT
+7 DT
-12 YVSEILYKFA
+12 PSS
-22 FVTTLNMETPETF
+22 F
-35 SLELLTTCKED
+35 SLEMLATYKEN
-46 SRLEVKSACGGLP
+46 SLLEVKSARGGLP

-73 GGVIVLGVN
+73 GGVIVLGV
-82 EKEHGRLVVEG
+82 KENSKDGSLYVEG
-93 LVDVHKTLKDF
+93 LDDVHKLLKDF
-104 WNTVNNRQKVSSN
+104 WNMVNNRQKISCN
-117 ILTDSMVIPEK
+117 ILTDSMAVPDK
-128 LEGKDVIVIH
+128 LEGKDVIVIR

-168 HCSLEEVLLMIR
+168 HCSIDEVSLMIR

-199 FCPETV
+199 FCPDTV
-205 RSYRNIF
+205 KSYRNIF
-212 KLIRQNHL
+212 QLIRHNHL
-220 WNREDDA
+220 WNKEDDA

-255 GYEYEITS
+255 GYEYEITA

-299 FDFILMVIPKLQADL
+299 FDFLLRVIPKLQADL

-334 VREATI
+334 VREATV

-346 DFYGRRGVVVRKS
+346 DFYGRRGVVVQKG
-359 AEGFSFANPGCM
+359 AEGFRFANPGSM

-432 VGRTTLILGFEG
+432 VDRTTLTLGFEG

-453 LLYDESEELIDGDGT
+453 LLYDNPDELIEVSDT
-468 QESKGEM
+468 LESKGESK
-475 GSTLKSSPESTQE
+475 GETNYIAKNPGQSKEQS
-488 SIQEKKS
+488 K
-495 IQEIDSSHQ
+495 
-504 KSHGSSLESAQE
+504 G
-516 SVQEGIQEKISI
+516 EGISVEPNPLHGKGESNRVRVINYLSEDGNLTLPEIAEKLQLSLGGVEKIVR
-528 QEIVSV
+528 QL
-534 HQKIHNSSPESIQ
+534 K
-547 EIKSN
+547 K
-552 RSKVVYILSRKPATT
+552 
-567 LDEVAKLIGLSRIG
+567 
-581 VQKIVSKLRA
+581 
-591 EGILSRKGSTKAGE
+591 EGILSREGSTKAGK
-605 WIVKDGI
+605 WIVKLED

>member
-1 MPLKAY
+1 MDTPS
-7 SFSDT
+7 SFSLDMLAT
-12 YVSEILYKFA
+12 Y
-22 FVTTLNMETPETF
+22 
-35 SLELLTTCKED
+35 KEN
-46 SRLEVKSACGGLP
+46 SPLEVKSARGGLP

-73 GGVIVLGVN
+73 GGVIVLGV
-82 EKEHGRLVVEG
+82 KENSKDGSLYVEG
-93 LVDVHKTLKDF
+93 LDDVHKLLKDF
-104 WNTVNNRQKVSSN
+104 WNMVNNRQKVSCN
-117 ILTDSMVIPEK
+117 ILTDSMAVPDK
-128 LEGKDVIVIH
+128 LEGKDVIVIR

-168 HCSLEEVLLMIR
+168 HCSIDEVSLMIR

-192 TDLDVSV
+192 TNLDVSV
-199 FCPETV
+199 FCPDTV
-205 RSYRNIF
+205 KSYRNIF
-212 KLIRQNHL
+212 RLIRQNHL
-220 WNREDDA
+220 WNKEDDA

-255 GYEYEITS
+255 GYEYEITA

-299 FDFILMVIPKLQADL
+299 FDFILRVIPKLQADL

-321 GNHLDEDTPLHKT
+321 GNQLDEDTPLHKT
-334 VREATI
+334 VREATV

-346 DFYGRRGVVVRKS
+346 DFYGRRGVVVQKG
-359 AEGFSFANPGCM
+359 ADGFRFANPGSM

-417 VYHCAPKLEVTTSGG
+417 VYHCAPKLEMTTSGG
-432 VGRTTLILGFEG
+432 VDRTILTLGFEG

-453 LLYDESEELIDGDGT
+453 LLYDNPDELIEVSDT
-468 QESKGEM
+468 PESKGESK
-475 GSTLKSSPESTQE
+475 GETNYITKNTGQSKEQS
-488 SIQEKKS
+488 K
-495 IQEIDSSHQ
+495 
-504 KSHGSSLESAQE
+504 G
-516 SVQEGIQEKISI
+516 EGISVEPNPLHSKGESNRIRVIRLLSDNGNLTLPEIADKLQLSLGGVEKIVR
-528 QEIVSV
+528 QL
-534 HQKIHNSSPESIQ
+534 K
-547 EIKSN
+547 K
-552 RSKVVYILSRKPATT
+552 
-567 LDEVAKLIGLSRIG
+567 
-581 VQKIVSKLRA
+581 
-591 EGILSRKGSTKAGE
+591 EGILSREGSTKAGK
-605 WIVKDGI
+605 WIVKLED

>member
-1 MPLKAY
+1 M
-7 SFSDT
+7 DT
-12 YVSEILYKFA
+12 PSS
-22 FVTTLNMETPETF
+22 F
-35 SLELLTTCKED
+35 SLEMLATYKEN
-46 SRLEVKSACGGLP
+46 SLLEVKSARGGLP

-73 GGVIVLGVN
+73 GGVIVLGV
-82 EKEHGRLVVEG
+82 KENSKDGSLYVEG
-93 LVDVHKTLKDF
+93 LDDVHKLLKDF
-104 WNTVNNRQKVSSN
+104 WNMVNNRQKISCN
-117 ILTDSMVIPEK
+117 ILTDSMAVPDK
-128 LEGKDVIVIH
+128 LEGKDVIVIR

-168 HCSLEEVLLMIR
+168 HCSIDEVSLMIR

-199 FCPETV
+199 FCPDTV
-205 RSYRNIF
+205 KSYRNIF
-212 KLIRQNHL
+212 QLIRQNHL
-220 WNREDDA
+220 WNKEDDA

-255 GYEYEITS
+255 GYEYEITA

-299 FDFILMVIPKLQADL
+299 FDFLLRVIPKLQADL

-321 GNHLDEDTPLHKT
+321 GNQLDEDTPLHKT
-334 VREATI
+334 VREATV

-346 DFYGRRGVVVRKS
+346 DFYGRRGVVVQKG
-359 AEGFSFANPGCM
+359 ADGFRFANPGSM

-432 VGRTTLILGFEG
+432 IDRTILTLGFEG

-453 LLYDESEELIDGDGT
+453 LLYDNPDELIEVSDT
-468 QESKGEM
+468 PESKGESK
-475 GSTLKSSPESTQE
+475 GETNYIAKNTGQRKEQSK
-488 SIQEKKS
+488 
-495 IQEIDSSHQ
+495 
-504 KSHGSSLESAQE
+504 G
-516 SVQEGIQEKISI
+516 EGISVEPNPLHGKGESNRVRVINYLSEDGNLTLPEIAEKLQLSLGGVEKIVR
-528 QEIVSV
+528 QL
-534 HQKIHNSSPESIQ
+534 K
-547 EIKSN
+547 K
-552 RSKVVYILSRKPATT
+552 
-567 LDEVAKLIGLSRIG
+567 
-581 VQKIVSKLRA
+581 
-591 EGILSRKGSTKAGE
+591 EGILSREGSTKAGK
-605 WIVKDGI
+605 WIVKLED